1 VRATWDEA
9 FAAIGSKLK
18 AIPAKAMTFYASGKA
33 ALEPSYLYAVWARA
47 LGHNNL
53 PDSSNMCHETTSVG
67 LKKVIGSPVGTCQL
81 EDLEQCD
88 AIFYLGQNPG
98 TNSPRILHP
107 LQQAVKRG
115 CKIVTFNPLKEAGL
129 VEFVNPQSPLEMLT
143 GKATRLSHLY
153 LQVRPGG
160 DIAALMGVCKH
171 VLARAEREQ
180 ACSTRILLRSI
191 PMALPRSAPSWMR
204 PAGTRW
210 KRQAASPAPRW
221 KRPAMSTPMPRRS
234 SASMAWA

>member
-47 LGHNNL
+47 LGHKQPARQL
-53 PDSSNMCHETTSVG
+53 QYVPRDHPRC

-81 EDLEQCD
+81 EDLEQRD

-143 GKATRLSHLY
+143 GKATRLSHLT
-153 LQVRPGG
+153 
-160 DIAALMGVCKH
+160 CKC
-171 VLARAEREQ
+171 ARA
-180 ACSTRILLRSI
+180 AT
-191 PMALPRSAPSWMR
+191 LPR
-204 PAGTRW
+204 
-210 KRQAASPAPRW
+210 
-221 KRPAMSTPMPRRS
+221 
-234 SASMAWA
+234 